1 MYGIDISGSC
11 VSLSL
16 FCENKCFLGN
26 LGDSRIIMSKKSG
39 VEIEQLTT
47 DHKPETNI
55 ERARIEQNGGEIF
68 RNISKKYKMRLNKN
82 TGLMDKVEQIKY
94 GPHRVNP
101 GGLSLSRSIG
111 DLPSKARELGG
122 NPNCLVSCPEI
133 SEIDILMIVTLG
145 PCL

>member
-1 MYGIDISGSC
+1 
-11 VSLSL
+11 
-16 FCENKCFLGN
+16 
-26 LGDSRIIMSKKSG
+26 
-39 VEIEQLTT
+39 
-47 DHKPETNI
+47 
-55 ERARIEQNGGEIF
+55 
-68 RNISKKYKMRLNKN
+68 MRLNKN

-133 SEIDILMIVTLG
+133 SEIDITDDCDFMVLACDGVWDELSN
-145 PCL
+145 